1 MKMFTTIAVATVA
14 LVGVASADDK
24 APAKDAKAPAKDAKA
39 PVDAKVDPKTAPK
52 PEAPKAPAEVEAM
65 AKAVAG
71 TWKCKGDS
79 FDMAG
84 AKSPVTAT
92 NKATLGLDKF
102 WITENLEV
110 KGGMPFKM
118 ESFTTF
124 DAKAS
129 KWRRVAVNTWGG
141 YMVGTSDGMKDNKMD
156 WTLDTVGPM
165 GTGQFRDHIEGAD
178 AKAGTKLWGEMS
190 NDKGKTWVKVYEMVC
205 KK

>member
-1 MKMFTTIAVATVA
+1 MNTFTKIAIATVA
-14 LVGVASADDK
+14 MAGVASADDK
-24 APAKDAKAPAKDAKA
+24 AKAPADAKAKAPA
-39 PVDAKVDPKTAPK
+39 DAKVDPKTAPK

-65 AKAVAG
+65 AKVVVG

-84 AKSPVTAT
+84 TKSAVTAT
-92 NKATLGLDKF
+92 NKAKLDLDKF

-118 ESFTTF
+118 ETFTTF

-129 KWRRVAVNTWGG
+129 KWRRIAVNTWGG

-156 WTLDTVGPM
+156 WNLDTVGPM
-165 GTGQFRDHIEGAD
+165 GTGQFRDHVEPAAD
-178 AKAGTKLWGEMS
+178 AKAGVKFWGEMS